1 MVGELTWRRRLFG
14 LWIPLAVF
22 YVVAL
27 FPFTWMAAT
36 SLKTNAE
43 LYDPKATPLAIRHPS
58 LVHYIDLLRE
68 TNFLTWI
75 ANTMLVAV
83 VATGISLLLGSML
96 AYPLARM
103 RFRGAPL
110 LAITVA
116 VTYLVPQTLL
126 FVPMA
131 DLIGRL
137 KLGNTLSAVM
147 LTYPTLLV
155 PFIAWLLMGYFKTVP
170 KELEEQALIDGA
182 SRWRAMTR
190 VILPLCMPGFISAGI
205 FAFTLAQ
212 NEFLY
217 ALLFLSRSSVRT
229 VPIGVVGEL
238 IRGDAFY
245 WGQLMAG
252 ALLGSVPVALIYS
265 FFVKYYVAG
274 LTAGAVKG

>member
-1 MVGELTWRRRLFG
+1 MVGELTWRRRLLG
-14 LWIPLAVF
+14 LWLPLALF

-43 LYDPKATPLAIRHPS
+43 LYDPKAMPLSIRHPS

-83 VATGISLLLGSML
+83 VATAISLLLGSML
-96 AYPLARM
+96 AYPLARL
-103 RFRGAPL
+103 RFRGAAL

-182 SRWRAMTR
+182 SRFRAMTR

-252 ALLGSVPVALIYS
+252 ALLGCIPVALIYS

-274 LTAGAVKG
+274 LTAGSVKG

>member
-1 MVGELTWRRRLFG
+1 MVGELTWRKRLLG
-14 LWIPLAVF
+14 LWIPLALF

-43 LYDPKATPLAIRHPS
+43 LYDPKAMPLTIRHPS

-68 TNFLTWI
+68 TNFLTWT

-83 VATGISLLLGSML
+83 VATAISLLLGSML

-110 LAITVA
+110 LAIAVA

-131 DLIGRL
+131 DLISRL
-137 KLGNTLSAVM
+137 RLVNTLKAVM

-190 VILPLCMPGFISAGI
+190 VILPLCLPGFLSAGI

-217 ALLFLSRSSVRT
+217 ALLFLSRSTVRT

-252 ALLGSVPVALIYS
+252 ALLGSIPVALIYS

-274 LTAGAVKG
+274 LTAGSVKG

>member
-1 MVGELTWRRRLFG
+1 MVGELTWRRRLLG
-14 LWIPLAVF
+14 LWVPLSLF
-22 YVVAL
+22 FVVAL

-43 LYDPKATPLAIRHPS
+43 LYDPKAMPLAIRHPS

-83 VATGISLLLGSML
+83 VATGISLLLGTML

-116 VTYLVPQTLL
+116 VTYLVPQSLL

>member
-14 LWIPLAVF
+14 LWMPLVVF
-22 YVVAL
+22 CVVAL

-43 LYDPKATPLAIRHPS
+43 LYDPKAMPLTIRHPS
-58 LVHYIDLLRE
+58 LVHYIDLLME

-83 VATGISLLLGSML
+83 VATGISLLLGTML

-116 VTYLVPQTLL
+116 VTYLVPQSLL

>member
-1 MVGELTWRRRLFG
+1 MVGELTWSKRFFG
-14 LWIPLAVF
+14 LWLPLVLF
-22 YVVAL
+22 IVIAL

-43 LYDPKATPLAIRHPS
+43 LYDPKAMPLTIRHPS

-68 TNFLTWI
+68 TNFVTWT
-75 ANTMLVAV
+75 ANTMIVAV

-110 LAITVA
+110 LALTVA

-137 KLGNTLSAVM
+137 RLGNTLSPVM

-155 PFIAWLLMGYFKTVP
+155 LL
-170 KELEEQALIDGA
+170 
-182 SRWRAMTR
+182 
-190 VILPLCMPGFISAGI
+190 
-205 FAFTLAQ
+205 TL
-212 NEFLY
+212 Y
-217 ALLFLSRSSVRT
+217 VRK
-229 VPIGVVGEL
+229 
-238 IRGDAFY
+238 D
-245 WGQLMAG
+245 
-252 ALLGSVPVALIYS
+252 
-265 FFVKYYVAG
+265 
-274 LTAGAVKG
+274 

>member
-1 MVGELTWRRRLFG
+1 MVGELTWRKRSLG
-14 LWIPLAVF
+14 LWIPLSLF

-36 SLKTNAE
+36 SLKSNAE
-43 LYDPKATPLAIRHPS
+43 LYNPKANPLWIQHPS
-58 LVHYIDLLRE
+58 LVHYISLLQE
-68 TNFLTWI
+68 TNFLTWVG
-75 ANTMLVAV
+75 NTMLVAV
-83 VATGISLLLGSML
+83 IATGISLLLGTML

-116 VTYLVPQTLL
+116 ITYLVPQSLL

-131 DLIGRL
+131 DLIGRMRL
-137 KLGNTLSAVM
+137 NNTLNAVI

-217 ALLFLSRSSVRT
+217 ALLFLSRSDVRT

>member
-1 MVGELTWRRRLFG
+1 MVGELTWRKRLCG
-14 LWIPLAVF
+14 LWIPLALF

-43 LYDPKATPLAIRHPS
+43 LYDPKAMPLTIRHPS

-68 TNFLTWI
+68 TNFVTWI

-116 VTYLVPQTLL
+116 VTYLVPQTLV

-190 VILPLCMPGFISAGI
+190 VILPLCLPGFLSAGI

-252 ALLGSVPVALIYS
+252 ALLGSIPVALIYS

>member
-1 MVGELTWRRRLFG
+1 MVGELTWRRRLLG
-14 LWIPLAVF
+14 LWLPLIVL
-22 YVVAL
+22 VVLGL
-27 FPFTWMAAT
+27 FPFAWMAIT
-36 SLKTNAE
+36 SLKANAE
-43 LYDPKATPLAIRHPS
+43 LYDPKAMPLLVRHPS
-58 LVHYIDLLRE
+58 LVHYIELLRD
-68 TNFLTWI
+68 TNFLVWV

-83 VATGISLLLGSML
+83 IATAISLLFGIML

-103 RFRGAPL
+103 RFPGAGL
-110 LAITVA
+110 LALAVA
-116 VTYLVPQTLL
+116 AAYLVPQTLL

-131 DLIGRL
+131 DVINRL
-137 KLGNTLSAVM
+137 RLGNTLSAVI

-155 PFIAWLLMGYFKTVP
+155 PFCAWLLMGYFKTVP
-170 KELEEQALIDGA
+170 KELEDAALIDGA
-182 SRWRAMTR
+182 SRWQAMTR

-217 ALLFLSRSSVRT
+217 SLLFLTNSKVRT
-229 VPIGVVGEL
+229 IPVGVVGEL

-274 LTAGAVKG
+274 ITSGSVKG

>member
-1 MVGELTWRRRLFG
+1 RWDSVPPWRSAWCRCWASCWCCSPCTCARTDMVGESTWRRRLLG
-14 LWIPLAVF
+14 LWVPLAVF

-43 LYDPKATPLAIRHPS
+43 LYDPTAMPLAIRHPS

-68 TNFLTWI
+68 TNFLTWT

-96 AYPLARM
+96 A
-103 RFRGAPL
+103 
-110 LAITVA
+110 
-116 VTYLVPQTLL
+116 
-126 FVPMA
+126 
-131 DLIGRL
+131 
-137 KLGNTLSAVM
+137 
-147 LTYPTLLV
+147 
-155 PFIAWLLMGYFKTVP
+155 
-170 KELEEQALIDGA
+170 
-182 SRWRAMTR
+182 
-190 VILPLCMPGFISAGI
+190 
-205 FAFTLAQ
+205 FTLAQ

-217 ALLFLSRSSVRT
+217 GLLFLSRSSVRT

-252 ALLGSVPVALIYS
+252 ALLGSIPVALIYS

>member
-1 MVGELTWRRRLFG
+1 MVGELTWRRRLVG
-14 LWIPLAVF
+14 LWMPLAVF

-43 LYDPKATPLAIRHPS
+43 LYDPKAMPLTIRHPS

-83 VATGISLLLGSML
+83 VATGISLLLGTML

-116 VTYLVPQTLL
+116 VTYLVPQSLL